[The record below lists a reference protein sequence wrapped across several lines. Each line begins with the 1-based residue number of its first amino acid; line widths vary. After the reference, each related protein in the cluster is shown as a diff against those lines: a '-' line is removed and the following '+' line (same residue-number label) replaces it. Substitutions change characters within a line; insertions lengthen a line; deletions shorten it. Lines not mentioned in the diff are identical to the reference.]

1 MKYPKLE
8 QTVDHRNNVY
18 DGRIGTNAYIITN
31 YIVIAFC
38 FLVVYM
44 NICVRIVNIKYHAR
58 SPSFMARDKTAVYL
72 IFKNNL
78 P

>member
-8 QTVDHRNNVY
+8 QTVEHRNNVH
-18 DGRIGTNAYIITN
+18 DGRISTYAYKTN

-38 FLVVYM
+38 VLVVYLK
-44 NICVRIVNIKYHAR
+44 ICARIVNIKYHVR

-72 IFKNNL
+72 IFKNSL
-78 P
+78 T